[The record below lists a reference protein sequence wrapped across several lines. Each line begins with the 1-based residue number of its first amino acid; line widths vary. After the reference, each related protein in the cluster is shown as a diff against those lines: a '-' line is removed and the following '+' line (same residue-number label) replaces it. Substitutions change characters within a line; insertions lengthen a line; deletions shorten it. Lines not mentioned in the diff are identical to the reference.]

1 MERILIV
8 YGTTHG
14 HTERI
19 ADHMAEE
26 LRRQS
31 MVVTV
36 ARADEI
42 LGDPHLEHFDGVIV
56 AASVLYGRHQRY
68 VEAFAREHAAELAA
82 MPTAFV
88 SSCGALAGNWPEGSS
103 EATKYRD
110 NFFRRTGWRPTL
122 AWSVAGSIAYTKYSW
137 PTRLVMK
144 YISRRTARPTDT
156 SRDWEFTDWDAV
168 TRMAREFA
176 EAVEAPTG
184 EPAPA
189 AVA

>member
-1 MERILIV
+1 MHRILIV
-8 YGTTHG
+8 YGTTYG

-19 ADHMAEE
+19 ADRMADE
-26 LRRQS
+26 LRRQA

-68 VEAFAREHAAELAA
+68 VEAFVREHAAELTA

-88 SSCGALAGNWPEGSS
+88 SSCGALAGNWPEGKS
-103 EATKYRD
+103 EAMKYRD
-110 NFFRRTGWRPTL
+110 DFLRRTGWRPAL
-122 AWSVAGSIAYTKYSW
+122 ARSVAGSIAYTKYSW

-156 SRDWEFTDWDAV
+156 SRDWELTDWQAV
-168 TRMAREFA
+168 TGLVREFA
-176 EAVEAPTG
+176 QAVAAREDPA
-184 EPAPA
+184 EPVPA
-189 AVA
+189 A